1 MSSESIFYEY
11 DPNGIDEVI
20 EDTSASSFIAMR
32 EVRWNENS
40 DFKLDIRRYF
50 NKQDGTEMPGK
61 GISINNPDR
70 LTETLIKSGF
80 GIMDNLIRIA
90 ADNRRTE
97 FVSSVGRYC
106 ATMDTDEYQE
116 FIDDIG
122 AERDKAILDR
132 GMSAEEFI
140 GKL

>member
-1 MSSESIFYEY
+1 MAEDIFYEY
-11 DPNGIDEVI
+11 DPDGVDEVI
-20 EDTSASSFIAMR
+20 EDTSSNSFIAMR
-32 EVRWNENS
+32 EIRWNPNN

-61 GISINNPDR
+61 GISLSNPDK
-70 LTETLIKSGF
+70 LTECLVKSGF
-80 GIMDNLIRIA
+80 GIMDSIIRVA
-90 ADNRRTE
+90 ADTRRTE
-97 FVSSVGRYC
+97 FVSSLGRYC
-106 ATMDTDEYQE
+106 ATMETDEYNE

>member
-1 MSSESIFYEY
+1 MSSDSITYEY
-11 DPNGIDEVI
+11 KHDGVDEII

-32 EVRWNENS
+32 EVRWNDTG

-61 GISINNPDR
+61 GISIGNPDR
-70 LTETLIKSGF
+70 LTEALIGSGF
-80 GIMDNLIRIA
+80 GIMENIIRITG
-90 ADNRRTE
+90 DNRRGELTT
-97 FVSSVGRYC
+97 SLGKYC
-106 ATMDTDEYQE
+106 ATMDNDEYSE
-116 FIDDIG
+116 FIDDIN